1 MKIVR
6 KKKTIS
12 IGLMVLTMI
21 AFLVGCF
28 APAEAVP
35 PAVTEKTYQGITLR
49 FTAEAVPPTEAL
61 IKLLPEFEKAS
72 GIKVIVEQYPFDHVV
87 EKTMMDL
94 AGKTRIYDVLSTP
107 YQYLG
112 QFAEMGYIMPIE
124 KFMNDPKLRD
134 PQIDA
139 ADYIEGMQKASGEW
153 KGKLYGFPSNSCIM
167 FLWYRRDILEDPG
180 ERKAFRK
187 KYGYYYSI
195 PPTNWI
201 EYRDVAEF
209 FTRRE
214 EELYGVALAAKR
226 HDALTCEWMNYMW
239 SFGGRVLDEE
249 GNPVMNC
256 SENVEALEYFVSL
269 LPFAPPGA
277 TTYTWDEVTTAFQ
290 KGKVV
295 MAIQWN
301 DQAFGAED
309 PEKSEAAGKMGYGPV
324 PVKKRPAAHFGAWT
338 YFIPKLS
345 KHPEAAYLFM
355 QWATSKKVQIEL
367 ARIGMVPCRHSSY
380 LDPEVRKIAFFYPA
394 TLAALEISNYRPRI
408 PEWEEMNSKM
418 MLAISQ
424 ALAGE
429 KTAKEAL
436 DWLQKEYLEILEK

>member
-1 MKIVR
+1 MSVSKKVRSIIVSLV
-6 KKKTIS
+6 ILVIIGSLS
-12 IGLMVLTMI
+12 I
-21 AFLVGCF
+21 AQ
-28 APAEAVP
+28 AVP
-35 PAVTEKTYQGITLR
+35 PAIENQTYKGVTLR
-49 FTAEAVPPTEAL
+49 FIAEAVPPTEAL
-61 IKLLPEFEKAS
+61 VKLLPEFEKVS

-112 QFAEMGYIMPIE
+112 QFAEMGYIVPIE
-124 KFMNDPKLRD
+124 KFMNDPNLRD
-134 PQIDA
+134 PEFDPT
-139 ADYIEGMQKASGEW
+139 DYIEGMWKASAEW

-167 FLWYRRDILEDPG
+167 FLWYRRDLLENPA
-180 ERKAFRK
+180 ERAAFKA

-201 EYRDVAEF
+201 EYKDVAEF
-209 FTRRE
+209 FTRPE
-214 EELYGVALAAKR
+214 EGLYGVALAGKR
-226 HDALTCEWMNYMW
+226 HDASTCEWMNYMW
-239 SFGGRVLDEE
+239 SFGGRVLDEQ
-249 GNPVMNC
+249 GNPVVNC
-256 SENVEALEYFVSL
+256 PENVAALEYFVSL
-269 LPFAPPGA
+269 LPFAPPGT

-290 KGKVV
+290 QGRVV

-301 DQAFGAED
+301 DQAFAVED
-309 PEKSEAAGKMGYGPV
+309 PQKSKVAGKMGYGPV
-324 PVKKRPAAHFGAWT
+324 PVKKQPAAHFGAWT

-355 QWATSKKVQIEL
+355 QWATSKEIQIKL

-380 LDPEVRKIAFFYPA
+380 LDSEVRKIPFFYPA

-436 DWLQKEYLEILEK
+436 DWLQEEYLKILKK